1 MTNAPA
7 GAAPKTDRGVNHLT
21 LLFATLMVVMLLA
34 SLSQMIFSTAL
45 PTIVGELHGVDQMM
59 WVITGYM
66 LASTITMPI
75 YGKGGDLFGRKPM
88 LILATLLF
96 LVGLGH
102 GRAWPR
108 T

>member
-7 GAAPKTDRGVNHLT
+7 GTAPRTERSVHHLT

-88 LILATLLF
+88 LILATLALPRR
-96 LVGLGH
+96 LDH
-102 GRAWPR
+102 RRHAPR